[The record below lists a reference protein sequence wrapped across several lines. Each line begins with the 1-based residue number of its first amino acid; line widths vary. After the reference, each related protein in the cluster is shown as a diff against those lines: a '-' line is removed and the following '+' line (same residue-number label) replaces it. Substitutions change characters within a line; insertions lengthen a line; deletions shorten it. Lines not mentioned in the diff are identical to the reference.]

1 MPELARQ
8 HTDGVID
15 RSTTRDTPYDT
26 VTLKGRAAVWN
37 SRRGNHLGQRSRASA
52 TTGRTYGRKRS
63 DQNTAK
69 SSCEEGA
76 VHICVV
82 VMRQR
87 GGKTVTDVVK
97 HEAEAVPI
105 IRRRVARGSIVH
117 ADEARAWDDLHATF
131 EMKRIDHGQA
141 YSANGACTNQAESY
155 FSRLRRAE
163 IGQHH
168 HIAGPHLDQYAG
180 EMAWREDMRRKA
192 TGAQF
197 NACGRS
203 VLGHPPSRRWVGY
216 WQRHLQKEEL
226 RQAA

>member
-82 VMRQR
+82 
-87 GGKTVTDVVK
+87 
-97 HEAEAVPI
+97 I
-105 IRRRVARGSIVH
+105 N
-117 ADEARAWDDLHATF
+117 ADA
-131 EMKRIDHGQA
+131 
-141 YSANGACTNQAESY
+141 
-155 FSRLRRAE
+155 
-163 IGQHH
+163 
-168 HIAGPHLDQYAG
+168 HIAGIGANVVDAIG
-180 EMAWREDMRRKA
+180 N
-192 TGAQF
+192 GFAQF
-197 NACGRS
+197 LVDEVMHIHFIRTSFRPIVAARVLVVADQLFLLGIDRDDRLAGGLEGHGLLVDVLELS
-203 VLGHPPSRRWVGY
+203 VTVGMMMAAFLGLAI
-216 WQRHLQKEEL
+216 HL
-226 RQAA
+226 AAVVKL